1 MRLGVLERGHRWT
14 QKLFFCLMRLQMGH
28 VPGPIKTLTY
38 RRRWFGAHFLECL
51 QEGMRRI
58 REWRKAEAELFAALV
73 SKLNRCEY

>member
-38 RRRWFGAHFLECL
+38 RRRL
-51 QEGMRRI
+51 QEGMRGT